1 MSARNDLNQMYAT
14 GSLILAAY
22 LGLVFNSWMV
32 FGIGAATLFGLNLF
46 GGRIRLAAVRRR

>member
-22 LGLVFNSWMV
+22 LGLVFNSWLV
-32 FGIGAATLFGLNLF
+32 FGMGAAALLGLNLF